1 MLEPP
6 KLTQNYLIPK
16 INLESKRTNKLA
28 KSTPGKETLIII
40 SLLQPHYKHGLLRQE
55 TPRKISES
63 RKVPELLEP
72 PKLTQN
78 YLIPK
83 INPESKRT
91 NMLAKS

>member
-1 MLEPP
+1 MDSLE
-6 KLTQNYLIPK
+6 
-16 INLESKRTNKLA
+16 
-28 KSTPGKETLIII
+28 
-40 SLLQPHYKHGLLRQE
+40 QE

-91 NMLAKS
+91 NKLAKS